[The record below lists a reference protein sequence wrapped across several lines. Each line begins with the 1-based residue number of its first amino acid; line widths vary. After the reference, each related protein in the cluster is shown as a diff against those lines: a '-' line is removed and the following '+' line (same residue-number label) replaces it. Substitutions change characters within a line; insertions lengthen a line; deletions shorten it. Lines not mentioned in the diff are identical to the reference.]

1 MLILSRRAGESI
13 YVGRDIRFTVLKM
26 QGKQVKIGLEVP
38 DGVTVY
44 REEVYQR
51 VIEQNQ
57 DALQIRNEDIMKV
70 AQLWETTHSLP
81 STPASGPAR

>member
-13 YVGRDIRFTVLKM
+13 DVGRDIRFTVLKM

-70 AQLWETTHSLP
+70 AQLWETTHS
-81 STPASGPAR
+81 

>member
-57 DALQIRNEDIMKV
+57 DALQLRNEDIMKV
-70 AQLWETTHSLP
+70 AQLWETTHS
-81 STPASGPAR
+81 

>member
-57 DALQIRNEDIMKV
+57 DALQIRNEDLMKV
-70 AQLWETTHSLP
+70 AQLWETTHS
-81 STPASGPAR
+81 

>member
-1 MLILSRRAGESI
+1 MLILTRRAGESI

-57 DALQIRNEDIMKV
+57 DALQIRNEDIIKV
-70 AQLWETTHSLP
+70 AQLWETTHS
-81 STPASGPAR
+81 

>member
-1 MLILSRRAGESI
+1 MLRLSRRAGESI

-70 AQLWETTHSLP
+70 AQLWETTHS
-81 STPASGPAR
+81 

>member
-13 YVGRDIRFTVLKM
+13 YVGRDIRFTILKM

-70 AQLWETTHSLP
+70 AQLWETTHS
-81 STPASGPAR
+81 

>member
-1 MLILSRRAGESI
+1 MLILSPRAGESI

-70 AQLWETTHSLP
+70 AQLWETTHS
-81 STPASGPAR
+81 

>member
-57 DALQIRNEDIMKV
+57 DALQIRTEDIMKV
-70 AQLWETTHSLP
+70 AQLWETTHS
-81 STPASGPAR
+81 

>member
-57 DALQIRNEDIMKV
+57 DALQIRNEDIIKV
-70 AQLWETTHSLP
+70 AQLWETTHS
-81 STPASGPAR
+81 

>member
-44 REEVYQR
+44 LEEVYQR

-70 AQLWETTHSLP
+70 AQLWETTHS
-81 STPASGPAR
+81 

>member
-1 MLILSRRAGESI
+1 
-13 YVGRDIRFTVLKM
+13 M

-57 DALQIRNEDIMKV
+57 DALQIRNEDLMKV
-70 AQLWETTHSLP
+70 AQLWETTHS
-81 STPASGPAR
+81 

>member
-1 MLILSRRAGESI
+1 MLLLCRRAGESI

-70 AQLWETTHSLP
+70 AQLWETTHS
-81 STPASGPAR
+81 

>member
-70 AQLWETTHSLP
+70 APLWETTHS
-81 STPASGPAR
+81 

>member
-57 DALQIRNEDIMKV
+57 DALQIHNEDIMKV
-70 AQLWETTHSLP
+70 AQLWETTHS
-81 STPASGPAR
+81 

>member
-1 MLILSRRAGESI
+1 M
-13 YVGRDIRFTVLKM
+13 GRDIRFTVLKM

-70 AQLWETTHSLP
+70 AQLWETTHS
-81 STPASGPAR
+81 

>member
-70 AQLWETTHSLP
+70 ARLWETTHS
-81 STPASGPAR
+81 

>member
-1 MLILSRRAGESI
+1 MLILSCRAGESI

-70 AQLWETTHSLP
+70 AQLWETTHS
-81 STPASGPAR
+81 

>member
-13 YVGRDIRFTVLKM
+13 SVGRDIRFTVLKM

-70 AQLWETTHSLP
+70 AQLWETTHS
-81 STPASGPAR
+81 

>member
-70 AQLWETTHSLP
+70 AQLWETTHS
-81 STPASGPAR
+81 

>member
-13 YVGRDIRFTVLKM
+13 YVGRDLRFTVLKM

-70 AQLWETTHSLP
+70 AQLWETTHS
-81 STPASGPAR
+81 

>member
-57 DALQIRNEDIMKV
+57 DALQIRNEDLMKV
-70 AQLWETTHSLP
+70 EQLWETTHS
-81 STPASGPAR
+81 

>member
-57 DALQIRNEDIMKV
+57 DALQIRNEDITKV
-70 AQLWETTHSLP
+70 AQLWETTHS
-81 STPASGPAR
+81 

>member
-70 AQLWETTHSLP
+70 AQLWGTTHS
-81 STPASGPAR
+81 

>member
-26 QGKQVKIGLEVP
+26 QGKHVKIGLEVP

-70 AQLWETTHSLP
+70 AQLWETTHS
-81 STPASGPAR
+81 

>member
-51 VIEQNQ
+51 VLEQNQ

-70 AQLWETTHSLP
+70 AQLWGTTHS
-81 STPASGPAR
+81 

>member
-57 DALQIRNEDIMKV
+57 DALQTRNEDIMKV
-70 AQLWETTHSLP
+70 AQLWETTHS
-81 STPASGPAR
+81 

>member
-57 DALQIRNEDIMKV
+57 DALQNRNDDIMKV
-70 AQLWETTHSLP
+70 AQLWETTHS
-81 STPASGPAR
+81 